1 MPNRITI
8 KARASEIQ
16 ALRARYRL
24 NNKSDD
30 EVAQIVFDRI
40 LQDRNFHLPQNRT
53 DSINKDEAESHDKHN

>member
-8 KARASEIQ
+8 KARAAEIQ

-24 NNKSDD
+24 HNKSDD
-30 EVAQIVFDRI
+30 EVAQFVFDRI

-53 DSINKDEAESHDKHN
+53 DSSGSEAEGNRK